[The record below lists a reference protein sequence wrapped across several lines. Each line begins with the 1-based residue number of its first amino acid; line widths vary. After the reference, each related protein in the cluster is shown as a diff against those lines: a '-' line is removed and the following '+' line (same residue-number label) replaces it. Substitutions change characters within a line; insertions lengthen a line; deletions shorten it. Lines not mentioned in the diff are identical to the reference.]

1 MLNVLVV
8 PVLLAV
14 LMVLALP
21 AALVVLALPAVLAV
35 LAVLMVL
42 ALPLLLV
49 VLALPMLLVV
59 LALPMLLVV
68 LVVLAVLAVL
78 LLRVRFFYPRL
89 VATHVVLRC
98 FRWCSPRL
106 LRLMLLV
113 VLAPLLFVHCL
124 FPGPRIRHHRIVL
137 IAGFS

>member
-21 AALVVLALPAVLAV
+21 AALVVLALPAALAV
-35 LAVLMVL
+35 LALPAALAVL

-49 VLALPMLLVV
+49 VLALPLLLVLLVLLVV
-59 LALPMLLVV
+59 LAVP
-68 LVVLAVLAVL
+68 VL
-78 LLRVRFFYPRL
+78 LLRVRFFYRRL
-89 VATHVVLRC
+89 VETHVVLRC

-124 FPGPRIRHHRIVL
+124 FRGLGIRHHRIVL
-137 IAGFS
+137 IAGFF

>member
-21 AALVVLALPAVLAV
+21 AALVVLALPAALAV
-35 LAVLMVL
+35 LALPAALAVL

-49 VLALPMLLVV
+49 VLALPL
-59 LALPMLLVV
+59 LLVV
-68 LVVLAVLAVL
+68 LVVLAVPVL
-78 LLRVRFFYPRL
+78 LTVRFSYRRL
-89 VATHVVLRC
+89 VETHVVLRC

-137 IAGFS
+137 IAGFF

>member
-14 LMVLALP
+14 LLVLALP
-21 AALVVLALPAVLAV
+21 AALVVLALPAALA
-35 LAVLMVL
+35 VL

-49 VLALPMLLVV
+49 VLALPL
-59 LALPMLLVV
+59 LLVV

-78 LLRVRFFYPRL
+78 LLRVRFFYRRL
-89 VATHVVLRC
+89 VETHVVLQC
-98 FRWCSPRL
+98 FRWCSSRL

-124 FPGPRIRHHRIVL
+124 FPGPRIRHHRTVL
-137 IAGFS
+137 IAGFF

>member
-42 ALPLLLV
+42 ALP
-49 VLALPMLLVV
+49 MLLVV
-59 LALPMLLVV
+59 LALPLLLVV

-78 LLRVRFFYPRL
+78 LLRVRFFYRRL
-89 VATHVVLRC
+89 VETHVVLRC
-98 FRWCSPRL
+98 FRLCSPRL

-113 VLAPLLFVHCL
+113 VLVPFLFVHCL
-124 FPGPRIRHHRIVL
+124 FRGLGIRHHRIVL
-137 IAGFS
+137 IAGFSKNCSRPIW